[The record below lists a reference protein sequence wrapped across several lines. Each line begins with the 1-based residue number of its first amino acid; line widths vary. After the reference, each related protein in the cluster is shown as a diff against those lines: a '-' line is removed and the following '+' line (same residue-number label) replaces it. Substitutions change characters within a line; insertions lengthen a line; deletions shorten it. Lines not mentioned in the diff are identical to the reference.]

1 MTQFFGT
8 KAYLPC
14 NQAGINFSK
23 GNTMNIMIFL
33 SHQAAPYL
41 HAFTHALAS
50 MGLGM
55 EGAVAYGDDAF
66 FNDT

>member
-1 MTQFFGT
+1 M
-8 KAYLPC
+8 
-14 NQAGINFSK
+14 
-23 GNTMNIMIFL
+23 NTLIFL
-33 SHQAAPYL
+33 SHQATHYA

-66 FNDT
+66 YDDA

>member
-1 MTQFFGT
+1 MST
-8 KAYLPC
+8 L
-14 NQAGINFSK
+14 
-23 GNTMNIMIFL
+23 IFL
-33 SHQAAPYL
+33 SHQATSYYA

-66 FNDT
+66 YNDA

>member
-1 MTQFFGT
+1 M
-8 KAYLPC
+8 
-14 NQAGINFSK
+14 
-23 GNTMNIMIFL
+23 NTLIFL
-33 SHQAAPYL
+33 SHQTTSYL

-66 FNDT
+66 YNDA